1 MEATIEISLYPLLQ
15 KNAQENYKHIV
26 LEFLETIK
34 KNKSISIETNGL
46 SSIIYGNYDDIIKL
60 FSNEIKFF
68 IKKHTSIFVFKLA
81 KGKLKYN

>member
-34 KNKSISIETNGL
+34 KK
-46 SSIIYGNYDDIIKL
+46 
-60 FSNEIKFF
+60 
-68 IKKHTSIFVFKLA
+68 
-81 KGKLKYN
+81 